1 MNDKE
6 RQASVIKDGT
16 KSEILSFP
24 NVVGVGV
31 GRKNNEG
38 EPSITVMVR
47 EKKPLAALARGTVL
61 PRHIS
66 NVPTD
71 VVQVGDI
78 RALQSRTD
86 RWRPAP
92 GGVSI
97 GHYKITAGT
106 LGSAVRDA
114 RTGTRLLLSNNHVF
128 ANSNDAEVGDPILQ
142 PGPYDGGSV
151 VDDTL
156 ASLYR
161 FVSINFGTSGGICPW
176 AERYARFGNFVS
188 KSVGSL
194 HRVTV
199 SRVDQQ
205 ATNYVDAAVA
215 LPNDQI
221 DIEDRIIGVGV
232 ASGTAQANLGMEVTK
247 SGRTTETT
255 HGTIN
260 LINATIS
267 VQYGAGQIAVFEDQI
282 VSGYMSQGGD
292 SGSLVVTRFGGSK
305 AVGLLF
311 AGSDQATIYNP
322 IQRVLDA
329 LEITI

>member
-6 RQASVIKDGT
+6 KQVSVIKDGF
-16 KSEILSFP
+16 KKEILSFP

-31 GRKNNEG
+31 GKKNNEG
-38 EPSITVMVR
+38 KPSITVMVR
-47 EKKPLAALARGTVL
+47 EKKPLSALASGTVL
-61 PRHIS
+61 PKRIS

-78 RALQSRTD
+78 RALQLRTD

-128 ANSNDAEVGDPILQ
+128 ANSNDAEIGDPILQ
-142 PGPYDGGSV
+142 PGTYDGGSV
-151 VDDTL
+151 SQDTI

-161 FVSINFGTSGGICPW
+161 FVSINFGTGGGVCPW
-176 AERYARFGNFVS
+176 AERYANFGNYIA
-188 KSVGSL
+188 KSIGSL

-199 SRVDQQ
+199 SRVDPQ

-215 LPNDQI
+215 LPNDQM
-221 DIEDRIIGVGV
+221 DIEDRIIDVGV
-232 ASGTAQANLGMEVTK
+232 ASGTAPANLGMEVTK

-255 HGTIN
+255 HGSIT
-260 LINATIS
+260 LINATVS

-292 SGSLVVTRFGGSK
+292 SGSLLVTRFGGSK

-322 IQRVLDA
+322 IQRVLDG